1 MDNET
6 DKIVQDCIC
15 TAVQNIQNAA
25 NVNDG
30 MTAVVCLLGSIAHS
44 LIAIAE
50 LMRDSKVE

>member
-1 MDNET
+1 MDNEM
-6 DKIVQDCIC
+6 DKIVQDCIG

-25 NVNDG
+25 NVHEG
-30 MTAVVCLLGSIAHS
+30 MTAVVFLLGSIAHS